1 MFHFTDILGQ
11 LTLALIMFLCQLA
24 VMLIHLLNFALIAL
38 DKLLLHPNDRLLF
51 LVLFDQGCIVCLLM
65 TCVKLASWRWVFQF
79 VLTQVVVFC
88 ATLIIFSIFHIDV
101 LIILSCRVVI
111 FDLGTEHAHD
121 LHTLW
126 NLGANWCEWLLDLLW
141 VLFLNF

>member
-51 LVLFDQGCIVCLLM
+51 LVLFDQRCIVCLLM

-88 ATLIIFSIFHIDV
+88 ATLIIFYIFHIDV

-126 NLGANWCEWLLDLLW
+126 NLGADGCEWLLDLLW